1 MRFWP
6 ALRHNSNKHLM
17 ADNMQTYFLL
27 NRSPKALKNTQA
39 GGTMAG
45 VVLGLLAGLAVALGV
60 ALYVTNAPMP
70 FATKTSPVPEKPLAQ
85 PVEGQTPPDPN
96 LSLLPKEARDFISAP
111 NIQVTTP
118 TQGGAA
124 STPAMAT
131 LFFLETGKFKSAED
145 AEQMR
150 VRLMLASVEA
160 NVTEVV
166 SDAGSPFRVRVG
178 PFPTAEEAYRART
191 RITENGFEA
200 KLVKVGQ

>member
-1 MRFWP
+1 
-6 ALRHNSNKHLM
+6 
-17 ADNMQTYFLL
+17 MQTLFLFSQNRKPL
-27 NRSPKALKNTQA
+27 NAAQA

-45 VVLGLLAGLAVALGV
+45 MVLGLLVGLAVALGV

-70 FATKTSPVPEKPLAQ
+70 FNNKPPVTAEKPVAP

-111 NIQVTTP
+111 NIQVSTPTQSTTTP
-118 TQGGAA
+118 TA
-124 STPAMAT
+124 PAAT

-166 SDAGSPFRVRVG
+166 SDSGSPFRVRVG
-178 PFPTAEEAYRART
+178 PFPSAEEAYRGRT

>member
-1 MRFWP
+1 
-6 ALRHNSNKHLM
+6 
-17 ADNMQTYFLL
+17 
-27 NRSPKALKNTQA
+27 
-39 GGTMAG
+39 MAG
-45 VVLGLLAGLAVALGV
+45 VVLGLLVGLAVALGV

-70 FATKTSPVPEKPLAQ
+70 FANKTAPAPDKPLAQ
-85 PVEGQTPPDPN
+85 PAEGQTPPDPN
-96 LSLLPKEARDFISAP
+96 VSLLPKEARDFISVP

-118 TQGGAA
+118 SQGAA
-124 STPAMAT
+124 SAGPNVVT

-166 SDAGSPFRVRVG
+166 SDTGSPFRVRVG

>member
-1 MRFWP
+1 M
-6 ALRHNSNKHLM
+6 NV
-17 ADNMQTYFLL
+17 
-27 NRSPKALKNTQA
+27 QA
-39 GGTMAG
+39 GGTVAG
-45 VVLGLLAGLAVALGV
+45 LVLGLLVGLAVALGV

-70 FATKTSPVPEKPLAQ
+70 FANKTSAAPEKPMAQ

-118 TQGGAA
+118 TPGATPQAGG
-124 STPAMAT
+124 SLT

-166 SDAGSPFRVRVG
+166 SDSGSPFRVRVG
-178 PFPTAEEAYRART
+178 PYPTAEEAYRARA